1 VRVLFAV
8 ALLAA
13 CSKKSDPPGP
23 PPPPPGPAVDICDL
37 GTRAL
42 DHVTCSSGSGAAV
55 GQARKTFV
63 GFVDAIR
70 KASQAD
76 AHQFQIMCAQMLTA
90 LEKDTVKNG
99 CTMEMSPADRASLKA
114 VLEGYYAERTKIA
127 PTGDAASDAVIAHIG
142 EIRESMCACSTMM
155 CLEMIDKQLETI
167 GSLPATAPQ
176 PAHDLGNK
184 LIDDIGRCEARIR
197 TAAGL

>member
-1 VRVLFAV
+1 VRVLIAV

-13 CSKKSDPPGP
+13 CSKKSDAP
-23 PPPPPGPAVDICDL
+23 PPPPPPAPNVDICDL

-42 DHVTCSSGSGAAV
+42 DRVTCSSGSGAAV

-63 GFVDAIR
+63 GFVDAVR

-76 AHQFQIMCAQMLTA
+76 AHQFQIMCAQMLQA
-90 LEKDTVKNG
+90 LEKDTTKAG
-99 CTMEMSPADRASLKA
+99 CTMEMSPADRGNLKA
-114 VLEGYYAERTKIA
+114 VLDSYYAERTKIV
-127 PTGDAASDAVIAHIG
+127 PTGDAASDLVIDHIG

-155 CLEMIDKQLETI
+155 CLEMIDKQLDTI
-167 GSLPATAPQ
+167 GALPPKAPQ
-176 PAHDLGNK
+176 SAHDLGNK
-184 LIDDIGRCEARIR
+184 LIDDIGRCEAKIR